1 MPDGTRRGGR
11 TLNTRI
17 TLLVVGVATLVAVV
31 AGVASLQLVR
41 GALEQQAHEQLAAEV
56 GILAEAGDLETAARL
71 AQAWARDAG
80 DQWAVVASDGSV
92 RGSARRWV
100 DAEVARDVLA
110 GVAVSDTTRAWR
122 SPVILEARPVG
133 AGGIVLARPESA
145 IVAASRELVWRFLP
159 IVGAAAIAA
168 ILGGTLLARRISRPL
183 VATANAANALASGR
197 RGVAVP
203 GSDIPEVDDVAHALA
218 ALDTALVASEGRQR
232 EFLLSVS
239 HELRTPLTAIRG
251 YAEALAD
258 GLVDAASVASVGR
271 TLTAETERVDR
282 FVGDLLELARLESDD
297 FRIEPSLVDLG
308 ALLRETAEAWAARAA
323 ALEVAVVVDAD
334 AASTVVSDPRRVRQL
349 VDGLVEN
356 ALRVSPAGSAL
367 ELHAMAGPGGG
378 GAIAVRDEGPG
389 LSDDDLA
396 RAFDRG
402 VLRERY
408 RSSRPVG
415 TGLGLSIAQR
425 LAARLGGSIGAARA
439 PGAGSVFTVG
449 LPATAPAQLSPP
461 APGSAW

>member
-1 MPDGTRRGGR
+1 MPDGTRRRGR

-31 AGVASLQLVR
+31 AGIASLQLVR
-41 GALEQQAHEQLAAEV
+41 GALEEQAHEQLAAQV
-56 GILAEAGDLETAARL
+56 GILAEGGDLETAARQ

-92 RGSARRWV
+92 RGSASRWV

-110 GVAVSDTTRAWR
+110 GAAVSDTTRAWR
-122 SPVILEARPVG
+122 APVILEARPVG
-133 AGGIVLARPESA
+133 DGAIVLARPESA
-145 IVAASRELVWRFLP
+145 IVAATRELVARFLP

-168 ILGGTLLARRISRPL
+168 ILGGVLLAGRIARPL
-183 VATANAANALASGR
+183 VATANTANMLASGR

-203 GSDIPEVDDVAHALA
+203 RSDIPEVDDVARALA

-297 FRIEPSLVDLG
+297 FRIEPSPVDLA
-308 ALLRETAEAWAARAA
+308 ALLREAAEAWAARAA
-323 ALEVAVVVDAD
+323 SLGVAIVVDAD
-334 AASTVVSDPRRVRQL
+334 AAPTVVSDPRRVRQL

-356 ALRVSPAGSAL
+356 ALRVSAPGSAL
-367 ELHAMAGPGGG
+367 ELRAVAAPGAG
-378 GAIAVRDEGPG
+378 GAAISVRDEGPG

-415 TGLGLSIAQR
+415 TGLGLSITQR

-439 PGAGSVFTVG
+439 PGGGSVFTVG
-449 LPATAPAQLSPP
+449 LPAGVSPP

>member
-1 MPDGTRRGGR
+1 MRRRGR

-41 GALEQQAHEQLAAEV
+41 GALEEQAHDQLAAQV
-56 GILAEAGDLETAARL
+56 GFLAEEGDLESAVRR
-71 AQAWARDAG
+71 AQAWARDTG
-80 DQWAVVASDGSV
+80 DQWAVIATDGTV
-92 RGSARRWV
+92 RGNARRWV
-100 DAEVARDVLA
+100 DADVVRDVLA
-110 GVAVSDTTRAWR
+110 GAAVSDTTRAWR
-122 SPVILEARPVG
+122 APVILEARPVG

-145 IVAASRELVWRFLP
+145 ITAATRELVARFLP

-183 VATANAANALASGR
+183 VATAGAANALASGR

-218 ALDTALVASEGRQR
+218 ALDGALVASEGRQR
-232 EFLLSVS
+232 EFLMSVS

-297 FRIEPSLVDLG
+297 FRIESSPVDLA
-308 ALLRETAEAWAARAA
+308 ALLTEAADAWAARAA
-323 ALEVAVVVDAD
+323 TLGVTIQVDAD
-334 AASTVVSDPRRVRQL
+334 AAPTVVSDPRRVRQL

-356 ALRVSPAGSAL
+356 ALRVSPPGSSL
-367 ELHAMAGPGGG
+367 ELHATAGPDD
-378 GAIAVRDEGPG
+378 GAVVAVRDEGPG
-389 LSDDDLA
+389 LSDDDLV

-425 LAARLGGSIGAARA
+425 LAARLGGSIGATRA
-439 PGAGSVFTVG
+439 PGGGSIFTVG
-449 LPATAPAQLSPP
+449 LPATAGRDDGTRSR
-461 APGSAW
+461 

>member
-1 MPDGTRRGGR
+1 MRDDTRRRGR
-11 TLNTRI
+11 TLSTRI

-31 AGVASLQLVR
+31 AGIASLQLVR
-41 GALEQQAHEQLAAEV
+41 GALEEQAHDQLAAQV
-56 GILAEAGDLETAARL
+56 GFLAEQGDLQSAVRL
-71 AQAWARDAG
+71 AQAWARDTG
-80 DQWAVVASDGSV
+80 DQWAMVATDGAV

-100 DAEVARDVLA
+100 DADVARDVLA
-110 GVAVSDTTRAWR
+110 GAAVSDTTRAWR
-122 SPVILEARPVG
+122 APVILEARPVG

-145 IVAASRELVWRFLP
+145 ITAATRELIVRFLP

-183 VATANAANALASGR
+183 VATAGAANALASGR

-218 ALDTALVASEGRQR
+218 ALDGALVASEGRQR
-232 EFLLSVS
+232 EFLMSVS

-282 FVGDLLELARLESDD
+282 FVGDLLELARLESEE
-297 FRIEPSLVDLG
+297 FRIEPSAVDLS
-308 ALLRETAEAWAARAA
+308 ALLREAADAWAARAA
-323 ALEVAVVVDAD
+323 SLGVAIQVDAD
-334 AASTVVSDPRRVRQL
+334 AAPTVVSDPRRVRQL

-356 ALRVSPAGSAL
+356 ALRVSPPGSSL
-367 ELHAMAGPGGG
+367 ELHATAGPDA
-378 GAIAVRDEGPG
+378 GAVVAVRDEGPG
-389 LSDDDLA
+389 LSDDDLV
-396 RAFDRG
+396 RVFDRG

-425 LAARLGGSIGAARA
+425 LAARLGGSIGATRA
-439 PGAGSVFTVG
+439 PGGGSIFTVG
-449 LPATAPAQLSPP
+449 LPATA
-461 APGSAW
+461 GRDDGTRRR

>member
-1 MPDGTRRGGR
+1 MPDDRRRRGR

-17 TLLVVGVATLVAVV
+17 TLLVVGVATLVTVV

-41 GALEQQAHEQLAAEV
+41 GALEQQAHEHLATQV
-56 GILAEAGDLETAARL
+56 GILAEEGDLETAARQ
-71 AQAWARDAG
+71 AQAWAQDVG

-110 GVAVSDTTRAWR
+110 GTAVSDTTRAWR
-122 SPVILEARPVG
+122 APVILEAQPVG

-145 IVAASRELVWRFLP
+145 IAAATRELVARFLP
-159 IVGAAAIAA
+159 IIGAAAIAA
-168 ILGGTLLARRISRPL
+168 ILGGVLLAGRIASPL
-183 VATANAANALASGR
+183 VATANAANVLACGR

-218 ALDTALVASEGRQR
+218 ALDSALVASEGRQR

-258 GLVDAASVASVGR
+258 GLVDSASVASVGR
-271 TLTAETERVDR
+271 TLTAETERVDH

-297 FRIEPSLVDLG
+297 FRIEPSPVDLA
-308 ALLRETAEAWAARAA
+308 ALLREAAEAWAAKAA
-323 ALEVAVVVDAD
+323 ALGVAIVVDAD
-334 AASTVVSDPRRVRQL
+334 AAPTVVSDPRRVRQL

-356 ALRVSPAGSAL
+356 ALRVSPPDSAL
-367 ELHAMAGPGGG
+367 ELRAAAAPGAGGG
-378 GAIAVRDEGPG
+378 AAIAVRDEGPG

-396 RAFDRG
+396 RAFDRS

-408 RSSRPVG
+408 GSSRPVG

-425 LAARLGGSIGAARA
+425 LAARLGGSVSAARA
-439 PGAGSVFTVG
+439 PGGGSVFTVD
-449 LPATAPAQLSPP
+449 LPSGVSPR

>member
-1 MPDGTRRGGR
+1 MPDDTSRYGR

-17 TLLVVGVATLVAVV
+17 TLLVVGVAMLVAVV
-31 AGVASLQLVR
+31 AGIASLQLVR
-41 GALEQQAHEQLAAEV
+41 GALEEQAHEQLAAQV
-56 GILAEAGDLETAARL
+56 GILAERGDLHTAERL
-71 AQAWARDAG
+71 AQAWERDSG
-80 DQWAVVASDGSV
+80 DQWAVVAADGTV

-100 DAEVARDVLA
+100 DADVARDVLA
-110 GVAVSDTTRAWR
+110 GAAVSDTTRAWR
-122 SPVILEARPVG
+122 APVILEARPVG

-145 IVAASRELVWRFLP
+145 IAAASRELVARFLP
-159 IVGAAAIAA
+159 IVAAAASVA
-168 ILGGTLLARRISRPL
+168 ILGGALLARRISRPL
-183 VATANAANALASGR
+183 VATAGAANALASGR

-203 GSDIPEVDDVAHALA
+203 GSDIPEVDDVARALA
-218 ALDTALVASEGRQR
+218 ALDRALVVSEGRQR

-271 TLTAETERVDR
+271 TLAAETERVDR

-297 FRIEPSLVDLG
+297 FRIEPYPVDLA
-308 ALLRETAEAWAARAA
+308 ALLTEAADAWAARAT
-323 ALEVAVVVDAD
+323 ALQVAILVDAE
-334 AASTVVSDPRRVRQL
+334 AAPTVVSDPRRVRQL

-356 ALRVSPAGSAL
+356 ALRVSPPGSAL
-367 ELHAMAGPGGG
+367 ELRATAAAGAGAGA
-378 GAIAVRDEGPG
+378 AIAVRDEGPG
-389 LSDDDLA
+389 LSDDDLV

-402 VLRERY
+402 ALHERY
-408 RSSRPVG
+408 AGSRPVG

-439 PGAGSVFTVG
+439 HGGGSVFTVV
-449 LPATAPAQLSPP
+449 LPATADGDDGAQTR
-461 APGSAW
+461 

>member
-1 MPDGTRRGGR
+1 MPDDERRRGR

-31 AGVASLQLVR
+31 AGIASLQLVR
-41 GALEQQAHEQLAAEV
+41 GALEEQAHDQLAAQV
-56 GILAEAGDLETAARL
+56 GFLAEEGDLESAARL
-71 AQAWARDAG
+71 AQAWARDTG
-80 DQWAVVASDGSV
+80 DQWAVVATDGAV

-100 DAEVARDVLA
+100 DAEVVRDVLA
-110 GVAVSDTTRAWR
+110 GAAVSDTTRAWR
-122 SPVILEARPVG
+122 APVILEARPVG

-145 IVAASRELVWRFLP
+145 ITAATRELVARFLP

-183 VATANAANALASGR
+183 VATAGAANALASGR
-197 RGVAVP
+197 RGIAVP

-218 ALDTALVASEGRQR
+218 ALDGALVASEGRQR
-232 EFLLSVS
+232 EFLMSVS

-271 TLTAETERVDR
+271 TLAAETERVDR

-297 FRIEPSLVDLG
+297 FRIEPSAVDLA
-308 ALLRETAEAWAARAA
+308 ALLREAADAWAARAA
-323 ALEVAVVVDAD
+323 ALGVTIQVNAD
-334 AASTVVSDPRRVRQL
+334 AAPTVVSDPRRVRQL
-349 VDGLVEN
+349 VDGLIEN
-356 ALRVSPAGSAL
+356 ALRVSPPGSSL
-367 ELHAMAGPGGG
+367 ELHATAGPDA
-378 GAIAVRDEGPG
+378 GAVVAVRDEGPG
-389 LSDDDLA
+389 LSDDDLV

-415 TGLGLSIAQR
+415 TGLGLSIAER
-425 LAARLGGSIGAARA
+425 LAARLGGSIGATRA
-439 PGAGSVFTVG
+439 PGGGSIFTVG
-449 LPATAPAQLSPP
+449 LPATA
-461 APGSAW
+461 GRDDGTRRR